1 MIEVEGLTVR
11 QGNFALEGVSYAVPT
26 GDYAVLVGRTGS
38 GKTTILEVIAGLRN
52 PRGGKIRLR
61 QRDVTALPPAARGL
75 GYVPQDVALFRT
87 MTVRE
92 NLGFALQVRGATS
105 AEIAARVAELAGWLG
120 LQGILDRRAV
130 GLSGGEAQRVALG
143 RALAFRPDILLFDE
157 PLTALDEATREEL
170 LNILVELRKSRTV
183 TVLHVTHSRSEA
195 ERLGDFV
202 LELADGQ
209 VTKR

>member
-1 MIEVEGLTVR
+1 MIEVDGLTVR